1 VLLAVPLYD
10 MVSVIVLRI
19 RARSSPIVG
28 DRRHFSHRL
37 LRRGMS
43 VRKVV
48 LTIYLCTGAT
58 AASALLLA
66 HVRDSTI
73 AFVVFAQVVCILL
86 VIALLESAE
95 GKP

>member
-1 VLLAVPLYD
+1 
-10 MVSVIVLRI
+10 MVVTGVRSWCEMLVMKRL

-66 HVRDSTI
+66 HVRESAI
-73 AFVVFAQVVCILL
+73 AVLVFAQVVCILL

-95 GKP
+95 AKP